1 MKDKKYMISEAA
13 KLVDVESHVLRYW
26 EEELHISVN
35 RTQMGHRYYTKEDI
49 QLFCCIKKLKDE
61 GISIK
66 ELKILL
72 PQILETRGK
81 AGSKTKDHKDS
92 DLAKESDPSK
102 KELPLSATENLPAP
116 EIITDIPLQQVRDL
130 IGNVLQEVVTSS
142 NETLKRDIS
151 KDVTKNVL
159 KEMSLLMQAKE
170 RRDEEHFRKLDMM
183 IRQQQNLRKESAS
196 AGPIGK
202 IKKILT

>member
-13 KLVDVESHVLRYW
+13 KLVDVETHVLRYW

-72 PQILETRGK
+72 PQILETREK
-81 AGSKTKDHKDS
+81 ANTSTA
-92 DLAKESDPSK
+92 LQTPENPQ
-102 KELPLSATENLPAP
+102 LPEVIN
-116 EIITDIPLQQVRDL
+116 DIPLQQMRDL
-130 IGNVLQEVVTSS
+130 IGNVLNEVVTAN

-151 KDVTKNVL
+151 KDVTANVM
-159 KEMSLLMQAKE
+159 KEMRFLMKTKE
-170 RRDEEHFRKLDMM
+170 QKDEEHFRKLDLM
-183 IRQQQNLRKESAS
+183 IRQQQTLRKESANI
-196 AGPIGK
+196 GPIDK